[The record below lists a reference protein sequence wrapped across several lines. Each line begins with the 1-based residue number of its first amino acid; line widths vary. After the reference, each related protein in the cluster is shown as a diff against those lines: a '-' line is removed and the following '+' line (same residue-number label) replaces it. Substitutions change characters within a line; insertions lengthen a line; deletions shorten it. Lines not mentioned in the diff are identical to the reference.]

1 MKGFEGVPQQ
11 EVKTEEPKVV
21 SPEDIGFRAIQGK
34 DYFPPNPEGKNRT
47 ESMGIDI
54 IEERRGRF
62 EKLLGYLDKY
72 TDKEV
77 VTQLRQASKSILE
90 QADSDD
96 DSMDITA
103 ALDLVASIIAN
114 KSDKASLKMALERGM
129 KDSMQETLD
138 RARRSEH
145 FPKLSEGAYQA
156 YSAAVELIAELYAQE
171 HDGHIYESTDRKK
184 EIEEMKE
191 RSKGLN
197 IS

>member
-1 MKGFEGVPQQ
+1 MGIESPNTQDANI
-11 EVKTEEPKVV
+11 EEPKNI
-21 SPEDIGFRAIQGK
+21 SPEDIGFRSIQGK
-34 DYFPPNPEGKNRT
+34 DYFSPNPEGKNRT

-62 EKLLGYLDKY
+62 EKLLEYINSYADR
-72 TDKEV
+72 EV
-77 VTQLRQASKSILE
+77 VTELKQTSKSILE
-90 QADSDD
+90 QTDSDD
-96 DSMDITA
+96 DNMDITS

-145 FPKLSEGAYQA
+145 FPKLSEGAYQS
-156 YSAAVELIAELYAQE
+156 YSAAVELIAELYSQE
-171 HDGHIYESTDRKK
+171 HDGHIYESTERKK
-184 EIEEMKE
+184 EIEEMRE
-191 RSKGLN
+191 RSKNLN